1 MVMCPDPPPDETPK
15 LPPISALT
23 TPYAST
29 PPLLTIFM
37 LLQHPQDETTMRPS
51 PLLKLPHPC
60 LIFSL
65 SYNPYASAGPSC
77 YASKTALIP
86 PQASLH
92 PPLIILMLVEC
103 LPYMPP
109 TPLTILRLV
118 ECLPDMPPMLLT
130 ILMFA
135 VASQHASNAAY
146 HPYAC
151 SALPTF
157 LQRPPHTGPILKA
170 AYYPYTP
177 AALSR

>member
-1 MVMCPDPPPDETPK
+1 MCPDPPPDETPT

-29 PPLLTIFM
+29 PLLLTIFM
-37 LLQHPQDETTMRPS
+37 LLQCPQDETTMPPP
-51 PLLKLPHPC
+51 PLLTLPHPASSSPW
-60 LIFSL
+60 LKIFML
-65 SYNPYASAGPSC
+65 LRGPQGMP
-77 YASKTALIP
+77 SKLPSP

-92 PPLIILMLVEC
+92 PLLIILMLVEC
-103 LPYMPP
+103 LPYIPP
-109 TPLTILRLV
+109 MPLTILTLV

-130 ILMFA
+130 IFMLA
-135 VASQHASNAAY
+135 VPSRHASAAAC

-151 SALPTF
+151 SALPTC

-170 AYYPYTP
+170 AYHPYTP